1 MSKTISKVVILNCD
15 TQQEETRDM
24 TKDELL
30 EFQQLQDKDKAKE
43 AEITAKATA
52 RQEIADRLGLTAD
65 ELQVLLG

>member
-1 MSKTISKVVILNCD
+1 MTKTTSKVVILNCD

-43 AEITAKATA
+43 AEITAKANTKNA
-52 RQEIADRLGLTAD
+52 LLNRLGISAEEAAL
-65 ELQVLLG
+65 LLG